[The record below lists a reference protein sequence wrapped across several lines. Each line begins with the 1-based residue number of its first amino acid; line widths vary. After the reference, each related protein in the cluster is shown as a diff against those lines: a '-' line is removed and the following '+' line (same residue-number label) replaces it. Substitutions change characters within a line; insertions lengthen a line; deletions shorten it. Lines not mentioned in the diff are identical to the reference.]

1 MNSLIILFIF
11 IIGLIFGSF
20 FNVCIYRIPRGE
32 NIAFPP
38 SHCTNCNNKL
48 KPLELIPVISYIILR
63 GKCKNCSSKI
73 SIMYPLIEVLNGI
86 IYVLIY
92 IKFGLTLNFV
102 KYIILFSILLI
113 ASIIDIKT
121 QEVYFNISLTGF
133 IVGVI
138 FLTIEMVYG
147 KELKTNLISILIP
160 LIIIGL
166 IYLIAKRFDGFGS
179 GDLEVYLMISL
190 YINPMLI
197 GLSIFFSIILGGI
210 VAIILLIL
218 GKRKAYI
225 PFVPFIS
232 LGTLVSV
239 FFGCQVLN
247 WYIGLF

>member
-48 KPLELIPVISYIILR
+48 KPLELIPVISYIILG

-92 IKFGLTLNFV
+92 MKFGLTLNFV

-121 QEVYFNISLTGF
+121 QEVYFSISLTGF

-138 FLTIEMVYG
+138 F
-147 KELKTNLISILIP
+147 LISILIP

-166 IYLIAKRFDGFGS
+166 IYLIAKKFDGFGS

-239 FFGCQVLN
+239 FFGCQALN